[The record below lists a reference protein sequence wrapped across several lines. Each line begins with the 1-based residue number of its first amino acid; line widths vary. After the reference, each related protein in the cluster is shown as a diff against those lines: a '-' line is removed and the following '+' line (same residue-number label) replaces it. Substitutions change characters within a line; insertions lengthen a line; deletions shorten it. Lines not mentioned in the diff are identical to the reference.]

1 VANLTL
7 LPAERSLFGRMVD
20 AGGLIRSLLLA
31 AVFLLLWISFQ
42 PFRNSGDTP
51 ELTEA
56 GNLANQIGYSLVF
69 LLLAAWCLA
78 HQPRRLLLLIR
89 PILITTLLW
98 FALCVLTSWDPALSA
113 RRLAFTL
120 VSMGIAA
127 MALLLPKNVRHFGA
141 VIATV
146 VFIVLAVC
154 YLSIFLAPTLAIH
167 QAPDLLEGELAGDW
181 HGVFVQKNEAGAAM
195 AAFVFIGLFVARM
208 RSVAL
213 GALIVVLAATFLIF
227 TQSKT
232 SIAVLPATLI
242 VSTVLARIRRPA
254 LGVILALALVVV
266 LNLFSIGSIYFTP
279 VRQIVSELLSDP
291 SFTGRTEIW
300 QFAAEHLAQRPITG
314 YGFAAFWGTPQVVYG
329 MAENYVWA
337 NTASHAHNA
346 YLDVALAIGIPGSVL
361 VTLWLV
367 VLPLFDF
374 YRSPRDPQIA
384 PLKMLFMRVCLF
396 SAYASCFE
404 SMLIEGGV
412 VELFLFMAA
421 FGLRFLS
428 VSRPSR

>member
-1 VANLTL
+1 VANLAV
-7 LPAERSLFGRMVD
+7 LPAQRSPLGGIVN
-20 AGGLIRSLLLA
+20 AGSLIRSLLLA
-31 AVFLLLWISFQ
+31 AVFLLLWISFH
-42 PFRNSGDTP
+42 PFANQGDTP
-51 ELTEA
+51 EMTEA
-56 GNLANQIGYSLVF
+56 GNLANQIGYSLLF
-69 LLLAAWCLA
+69 LLLAAWCLL
-78 HQPRRLLLLIR
+78 HEPRRLMLLVR
-89 PILITTLLW
+89 PILIAALLW
-98 FALCVLTSWDPALSA
+98 FALCVLTSWEPALSA

-120 VSMGIAA
+120 VTIGIAA
-127 MALLLPKNVRHFGA
+127 MALLLPKNVRHFSA
-141 VIATV
+141 VIAAV
-146 VFIVLAVC
+146 VLVVLAVC
-154 YLSIFLAPTLAIH
+154 YLSVFLAPTLAIH
-167 QAPDLLEGELAGDW
+167 QAPDFLEAELAGDW
-181 HGVFVQKNEAGAAM
+181 HGVFVHKNAAGATM

-208 RSVAL
+208 RSIAI
-213 GALIVVLAATFLIF
+213 GALIVVLASTFLIF

-232 SIAVLPATLI
+232 SIAVLPVTLI

-254 LGVILALALVVV
+254 LGVTLALSLVVV

-279 VRQIVSELLSDP
+279 VQNIVNALLSDP

-314 YGFAAFWGTPQVVYG
+314 YGYAAFWGTPQVVYG

-346 YLDVALAIGIPGSVL
+346 YLDLALGIGIPGSVL

-374 YRSPRDPQIA
+374 YRSPRDPQTA
-384 PLKMLFMRVCLF
+384 PLKMLFLRVCLF

-404 SMLIEGGV
+404 SMLIQGGAL
-412 VELFLFMAA
+412 ELFLFAAA

-428 VSRPSR
+428 VSRTSR